1 MYNVLCLLCCRASV
15 DAVTQFAVAY
25 FRAAGGQSSAEYGQ
39 IVGVLVPKLCTMVKE
54 DDEVGVASICLE
66 SLTELLKETKA
77 GVTTANPA
85 FPQAIVATVAAVLK
99 SECACMDTGDDDGE
113 ADGEDDDIEESE
125 QVRQSLPGFT
135 LCCQPSQESQIDEKL
150 ECLVDQILGFQILQ
164 AQDFKP
170 DI

>member
-1 MYNVLCLLCCRASV
+1 M

-99 SECACMDTGDDDGE
+99 SECACMDTGDGDADDGQ
-113 ADGEDDDIEESE
+113 DDDIEESE
-125 QVRQSLPGFT
+125 QVRLLLHHRIYSHSIFRFDPLRF
-135 LCCQPSQESQIDEKL
+135 CRN
-150 ECLVDQILGFQILQ
+150 
-164 AQDFKP
+164 
-170 DI
+170 